1 MVLCGYT
8 ARIMLECWTAFLEAS
23 EVSVVGSVTMDTIR
37 VMKIIYGRLLDK
49 NKNRLNNIVKN
60 VGVQN

>member
-1 MVLCGYT
+1 M
-8 ARIMLECWTAFLEAS
+8 ECWTAFLEAS